1 MQKEN
6 ESPPI
11 GRVRLTL
18 GRGKTRED
26 NFPKGGATN
35 AVDLTDLDKK
45 EELASLTK
53 NCTVLLYHLSTSCC
67 DNHNQLRPWFTGA
80 YSTTLGRP

>member
-1 MQKEN
+1 M
-6 ESPPI
+6 

-18 GRGKTRED
+18 GSGKRRED
-26 NFPKGGATN
+26 NVPKGVATD
-35 AVDLTDLDKK
+35 AADSTDLDKE
-45 EELASLTK
+45 EELALLM
-53 NCTVLLYHLSTSCC
+53 NNFTVSLYHLSISCC